1 MRYAK
6 GHKGATR
13 KRIVEVA
20 SKRFRREGV
29 AAVGVAS
36 LMSDAGLTRGG
47 FYAHF
52 GSKEELFREAVK
64 SALDRMREELGRAA
78 TADGGGLEAILRV
91 YLGLRYRDRPERGCA
106 AASLAP
112 EIARHSH
119 STRAAFTQEFD
130 AIIEVIVQQ
139 LPAGDRGVRRQAA
152 IAIFGMMMG
161 TLQLARAVP
170 NTNLSNQI
178 LESGIDAALIL
189 GREASPS
196 D

>member
-13 KRIVEVA
+13 KPIVEVA

-64 SALDRMREELGRAA
+64 SALDRILQREDFGSRWSVPACGMRSASTTGAF
-78 TADGGGLEAILRV
+78 
-91 YLGLRYRDRPERGCA
+91 RPSR
-106 AASLAP
+106 
-112 EIARHSH
+112 
-119 STRAAFTQEFD
+119 
-130 AIIEVIVQQ
+130 
-139 LPAGDRGVRRQAA
+139 
-152 IAIFGMMMG
+152 
-161 TLQLARAVP
+161 
-170 NTNLSNQI
+170 
-178 LESGIDAALIL
+178 
-189 GREASPS
+189 
-196 D
+196 

>member
-13 KRIVEVA
+13 KPIVEVA

-64 SALDRMREELGRAA
+64 SALDRMRKELGRAA
-78 TADGGGLEAILRV
+78 TADGGGGLEAILRV
-91 YLGLRYRDRPERGCA
+91 YLGLRYRDRPEHGCA
-106 AASLAP
+106 AASLVP

-119 STRAAFTQEFD
+119 STRATFAQEFD

-139 LPAGDRGVRRQAA
+139 LPAGDRGARDKLLR
-152 IAIFGMMMG
+152 
-161 TLQLARAVP
+161 LARLRIGVVER
-170 NTNLSNQI
+170 TERGDEDVGGSFVSVI
-178 LESGIDAALIL
+178 
-189 GREASPS
+189 
-196 D
+196 